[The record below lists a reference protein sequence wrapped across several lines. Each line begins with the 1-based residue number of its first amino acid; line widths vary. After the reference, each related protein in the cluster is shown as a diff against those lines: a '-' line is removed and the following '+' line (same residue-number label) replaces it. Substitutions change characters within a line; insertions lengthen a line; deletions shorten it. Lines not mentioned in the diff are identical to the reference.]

1 MEITININNLSE
13 LIELI
18 RDLAGKIN
26 LPTGPVELAV
36 NPTPAATQPAPVQT
50 ASTAQPAPAVTEAP
64 KVKAFWCDS
73 CHRIVNDHANPG
85 VCKCGCTLMH
95 ESANMK
101 AAQEAVNKKSL
112 AKPENVPVAAA
123 PATQTTQAAS
133 QQPTLPTVS
142 KTYTFDDLAAAATK
156 LMRDKGEHARQL
168 LKSLNA
174 ALNLTSLKD
183 LDPKN
188 YGDYAVELRR
198 LGADI

>member
-36 NPTPAATQPAPVQT
+36 NPTPAATQPATVET
-50 ASTAQPAPAVTEAP
+50 APANQPAPVVTEAP

-123 PATQTTQAAS
+123 PATQTTQ
-133 QQPTLPTVS
+133 QPTLPTVS

-156 LMRDKGEHARQL
+156 LVRANPAVREN
-168 LKSLNA
+168 LKNLNSA
-174 ALNLTSLKD
+174 IGITSLKELTPD
-183 LDPKN
+183 CF
-188 YGDYAVELRR
+188 GEYAMKLREM
-198 LGADI
+198 GADI

>member
-1 MEITININNLSE
+1 MEITVNITNLSE
-13 LIELI
+13 LIQLI

-36 NPTPAATQPAPVQT
+36 NPTPASTQPATVT

-85 VCKCGCTLMH
+85 ACKCGCTLMH

-112 AKPENVPVAAA
+112 AKPEGVPVAAA
-123 PATQTTQAAS
+123 PAAQTTQAAP
-133 QQPTLPTVS
+133 QQPALPTVS

-156 LMRDKGEHARQL
+156 LVRDKPAMREN
-168 LKSLNA
+168 LKNLNA
-174 ALNLTSLKD
+174 AIGIVSLKELTPD
-183 LDPKN
+183 CF
-188 YGDYAVELRR
+188 GEYAMKLREM
-198 LGADI
+198 GADI